1 MIKWEGVSR
10 LLTGCVCVCVFF
22 FNVLMG
28 GKSAKNYCVVCYI
41 IL

>member
-10 LLTGCVCVCVFF
+10 LLTGCVCVF